1 MEGII
6 EQAFGYK
13 SKSFIFHE
21 KICVSLEARLIYAKT
36 LHSKYTNLN
45 YFVWL
50 PVKVMAS
57 NQREGLVMKLAR

>member
-13 SKSFIFHE
+13 TKCFLFHE
-21 KICVSLEARLIYAKT
+21 KICVSVEARLIYAKT

-50 PVKVMAS
+50 PVKVMIC
-57 NQREGLVMKLAR
+57 NERKGDQ